1 MEYEIRQTSEF
12 KRWFSKVK
20 DNSVRIKFLA
30 RFARVENGNFGDHK
44 QLSPQLYE
52 LRFRSGSGFRV
63 YYTIQESI
71 IVLLLIGGDKSSQKK
86 DIKRASEILEVI

>member
-1 MEYEIRQTSEF
+1 MKYEIRQTSEF

-20 DNSVRIKFLA
+20 DKSVRIKFLA

-52 LRFRSGSGFRV
+52 LRFRSGPGYRV

-71 IVLLLIGGDKSSQKK
+71 IVLLLIGGDKSSQKE
-86 DIKRASEILEVI
+86 DIQRASVILEDI